1 MWLGAMKA
9 GLIYLRSHG
18 WAGVMMFCLL
28 GVLHPSKLTHMTR
41 ERSWF
46 YDTALPYK
54 WLLHTTCPST
64 VGLQDEKAEK
74 PIAPS
79 FSSNS

>member
-1 MWLGAMKA
+1 
-9 GLIYLRSHG
+9 
-18 WAGVMMFCLL
+18 
-28 GVLHPSKLTHMTR
+28 MTR

-79 FSSNS
+79 FSSNF

>member
-1 MWLGAMKA
+1 
-9 GLIYLRSHG
+9 
-18 WAGVMMFCLL
+18 
-28 GVLHPSKLTHMTR
+28 MTR

-64 VGLQDEKAEK
+64 TGLRDEKAEK

-79 FSSNS
+79 LLQLLMAAAAISVVVCSI